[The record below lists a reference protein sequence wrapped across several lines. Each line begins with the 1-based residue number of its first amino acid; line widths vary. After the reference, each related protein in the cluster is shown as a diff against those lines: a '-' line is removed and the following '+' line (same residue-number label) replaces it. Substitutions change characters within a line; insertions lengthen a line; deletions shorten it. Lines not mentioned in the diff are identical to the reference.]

1 MENDKFVIPKPS
13 NNSGKS
19 FAAAASDEDLFN
31 QDNPPT
37 QNERER
43 TVSNKNK
50 DKLNPDNSTLG
61 AAKKIA
67 FAQILTEEDIA
78 DMKKVKEN
86 PKFAM
91 IIKHIDVLVD
101 RTQKSRQELELL
113 MQTSIEIKNQCKI
126 QQEECRVLDN
136 EQKRV
141 SDEMGELRDRVH
153 TLQAEKTVMER
164 KLEELRLEND
174 ELEAFLADNA
184 MPQEEDE

>member
-1 MENDKFVIPKPS
+1 METEKFVIPKVS
-13 NNSGKS
+13 NNSGKT
-19 FAAAASDEDLFN
+19 FAAAVSDEDLFN
-31 QDNPPT
+31 QENVA

-43 TVSNKNK
+43 TPSNKNR
-50 DKLNPDNSTLG
+50 DKLNSANTTLG

-101 RTQKSRQELELL
+101 RTQKSRQELEIL

-141 SDEMGELRDRVH
+141 TDEMGELRDRVH

-184 MPQEEDE
+184 LPQEEDE

>member
-1 MENDKFVIPKPS
+1 MEGEKFAIPKVS
-13 NNSGKS
+13 NNAGKS
-19 FAAAASDEDLFN
+19 FAAPVSDEDIFN
-31 QDNPPT
+31 RNST
-37 QNERER
+37 QLNEKER
-43 TVSNKNK
+43 TSSNKLG
-50 DKLNPDNSTLG
+50 DKHSANTALG

-101 RTQKSRQELELL
+101 RTQKSRQELEIL

-141 SDEMGELRDRVH
+141 TDEMGEYI
-153 TLQAEKTVMER
+153 
-164 KLEELRLEND
+164 
-174 ELEAFLADNA
+174 LAK
-184 MPQEEDE
+184 Q